1 MRFKWSLHEKYP
13 NPEFFW
19 SLFSHIRTEY
29 GKIRTRKKSVFG
41 HFSHRGLVNTLS
53 LTWTFSTRFFEKKVF
68 LMLYFSNWSDFSVW
82 LSLLFEILGNMYIV
96 ITYFSVYKVINFEV
110 HFQILHDHKFQDNNL
125 NILIK
130 KALKVK

>member
-1 MRFKWSLHEKYP
+1 MKSTQIRSFSGPYFPILGLNMGKYGPEKNPYLDTFHTEDWSTPCL
-13 NPEFFW
+13 W
-19 SLFSHIRTEY
+19 LGLFPLDI
-29 GKIRTRKKSVFG
+29 
-41 HFSHRGLVNTLS
+41 
-53 LTWTFSTRFFEKKVF
+53 FEKKVF
-68 LMLYFSNWSDFSVW
+68 LMQYFSNWSDFSVC
-82 LSLLFEILGNMYIV
+82 LSLLLEILGNMYIV